1 MKKVLSYCLVIM
13 MAAGIYA
20 CKKSKADMI
29 VGKWKIGELNTGM
42 EIPPER
48 KAEFD
53 KQIDEL
59 KKTAYFDFKK
69 GGTMEMSMSGKTQKG
84 TWKVT
89 EDGKKFVN
97 IAEGSNSVDSLNIL
111 ELTDNKFSFSE
122 ETRGQKIT
130 YTLVK

>member
-1 MKKVLSYCLVIM
+1 
-13 MAAGIYA
+13 
-20 CKKSKADMI
+20 MI

-42 EIPPER
+42 EIPAER

-69 GGTMEMSMSGKTQKG
+69 GGSMEMNMSGKSQKG
-84 TWKVT
+84 TWKIT
-89 EDGKKFVN
+89 DDGKRFIN
-97 IAEGSNSVDSLNIL
+97 IAEGSNAVDSLNII

-122 ETRGQKIT
+122 EARGQKIT